1 MDIIEKLLDTPN
13 TEIESIEVNEENDV
27 IITVRSTID
36 VTRCRK
42 CGRKIN
48 KLHGHDEAILLRHLP
63 ILGRKT
69 YIRIRPARYRCTHC
83 EGKPTTT
90 QKLHWYKE
98 RSSCTIAYEEHIL
111 LQLVNS
117 TVSDVSIKEDIGY
130 ETVVGAIQRH
140 ISDAVNW
147 DEIERLNVLG
157 LDEIALKKGHKDF
170 VVIVTARDCDK
181 ITILAVLNNRKKST
195 VKAFLSSIP
204 ERLKKTVTTVCSDMY
219 DGYIN
224 AAKEVFG
231 EDVVV
236 VIDRF
241 HVAKLYRGGL
251 DNLRK
256 KEIARLKT
264 ELAEEEHKKL
274 KGVMWL
280 LRKNVKDLVDEE
292 LEVLERFFKYSP
304 MLEIAYKLR
313 NDLTDIFDSDISK
326 SEAQVKIDDWMDKAI
341 KSGLTC
347 FNNFLSTLDTRM
359 CEIVNYFI
367 SRQTSGFVEGLN
379 NKIKVTKRRCY
390 GILNVKHLFQRI
402 HLDLNGYSLFT

>member
-1 MDIIEKLLDTPN
+1 M
-13 TEIESIEVNEENDV
+13 
-27 IITVRSTID
+27 
-36 VTRCRK
+36 
-42 CGRKIN
+42 
-48 KLHGHDEAILLRHLP
+48 
-63 ILGRKT
+63 
-69 YIRIRPARYRCTHC
+69 
-83 EGKPTTT
+83 
-90 QKLHWYKE
+90 
-98 RSSCTIAYEEHIL
+98 
-111 LQLVNS
+111 NS

-130 ETVVGAIQRH
+130 ETVGGAIQRH

-241 HVAKLYRGGL
+241 HVAKLYREGL

-264 ELAEEEHKKL
+264 ELAEEEYKKL

-292 LEVLERFFKYSP
+292 LEVLERFFKYSS

-379 NKIKVTKRRCY
+379 NKIKVTKRSCY

>member
-1 MDIIEKLLDTPN
+1 MNIIEKLLDIPDI
-13 TEIESIEVNEENDV
+13 EIENIELNGKGDV
-27 IITVRSTID
+27 VITVRSTID
-36 VTRCRK
+36 GTRCHK
-42 CGRKIN
+42 CGRNIN
-48 KLHGHDEAILLRHLP
+48 KPHGHDDAIMLRHLP

-69 YIRIRPARYRCTHC
+69 YIRIYPARYRCTHC

-111 LQLVNS
+111 LQLVNG
-117 TVSDVSIKEDIGY
+117 TVSDVSVKEDIGY
-130 ETVVGAIQRH
+130 ETVMGAIQRH
-140 ISDAVNW
+140 IEDAVNW
-147 DEIERLNVLG
+147 DEIERLNVIG

-181 ITILAVLNNRKKST
+181 ITILAVLNDRKKST

-256 KEIARLKT
+256 KEIARLKK

-280 LRKNVKDLVDEE
+280 LRKNAKDLVDEG
-292 LEVLERFFKYSP
+292 LEVLERLFKYSP

-326 SEAQVKIDDWMDKAI
+326 SEAQVKIDEWIDKAI

>member
-1 MDIIEKLLDTPN
+1 MNIIKKLLDIPDI
-13 TEIESIEVNEENDV
+13 EIENIELNGKGDV
-27 IITVRSTID
+27 VITVRSTID
-36 VTRCRK
+36 GTRCRK

-48 KLHGHDEAILLRHLP
+48 KPHGHDNAIMLRHLP

-69 YIRIRPARYRCTHC
+69 YIRICPARYRCTHC
-83 EGKPTTT
+83 EDKPTTT
-90 QKLHWYKE
+90 QKLHWHIE
-98 RSSCTIAYEEHIL
+98 RSSCTIAYDKHIL

-130 ETVVGAIQRH
+130 ETVMGAIQRH
-140 ISDAVNW
+140 IEDAVNW
-147 DEIERLNVLG
+147 DKIERLNVIG

-181 ITILAVLNNRKKST
+181 ITILAVLNDRKKST

-231 EDVVV
+231 GDVVV

-241 HVAKLYRGGL
+241 HVAKLYGGGL

-280 LRKNVKDLVDEE
+280 LRKNAKDLVDEE
-292 LEVLERFFKYSP
+292 LEVLERLFKHSP

>member
-1 MDIIEKLLDTPN
+1 MDIIEKLLDIPDI
-13 TEIESIEVNEENDV
+13 EIENIELNEKDDV
-27 IITVRSTID
+27 IITVRSTIG

-42 CGRKIN
+42 CGRRSS
-48 KLHGHDEAILLRHLP
+48 KLHGHDEAIMLRHLP

-69 YIRIRPARYRCTHC
+69 YIRICPARYRCTHC

-90 QKLHWYKE
+90 QKLQWYKE
-98 RSSCTIAYEEHIL
+98 RSPCTIAYEKHIL

-130 ETVVGAIQRH
+130 EAVMGVIQRN

-147 DEIERLNVLG
+147 DEIERLNVIG

-170 VVIVTARDCDK
+170 VVIVTARDCDN
-181 ITILAVLNNRKKST
+181 ITIIAVLNDRKKST

-280 LRKNVKDLVDEE
+280 LRKNAKDLVDEE
-292 LEVLERFFKYSP
+292 LEVLERLFKYSP

-326 SEAQVKIDDWMDKAI
+326 SEAQIKIDDWMDKAI